1 MGIFDRLDYKFD
13 DAANTIVQPYNANTI
28 NGMKL
33 MPPLLNEWQ
42 TEDVGNDDVG
52 GYFQNPVADICELVW
67 TDANSLIY
75 SANSTGS
82 TEEIS
87 NTLNLIFSTAGTLQQ
102 TSNSYLYITNRQ
114 SNVTPLNDDIQTPHY
129 SMTMGMGKMMSY
141 LTYQSDGISNNAPM
155 IGAMTSI
162 LIGNTLNSMYSTMH
176 PLVIILNNSIT
187 ANVDPETGFSSNA
200 SNITLANAL
209 ALSNSV
215 IEINNKM
222 ISTVTNDTNFFY
234 NTRTVTTDLTE
245 VRQFDKMGATQTTI
259 IMDYIGTEK
268 IKSRLTANN

>member
-33 MPPLLNEWQ
+33 MPPLLNKWQ

-234 NTRTVTTDLTE
+234 NTRAATTDLTE